1 MAVAVQDEAL
11 TSFEGFAGT
20 LFRPGD
26 AGYDET
32 RRVHNGLIDK
42 RPALIARCNGVA
54 DVVAAVNFGR
64 EHGLEISIRGAGH
77 NVGGTAVA
85 DDALMIDLAG
95 MKGIHVDPATETVRA
110 QSGVTWAEFNRET
123 QLHGLGCTGG
133 AVSSTG
139 IAGLTL
145 GAGLGWTMGAFGLAA
160 DNLVSARW

>member
-54 DVVAAVNFGR
+54 DVVAAVNFAR
-64 EHGLEISIRGAGH
+64 EHGPRDRRPRRRPQCRRHRAS
-77 NVGGTAVA
+77 TT
-85 DDALMIDLAG
+85 ALMIDL
-95 MKGIHVDPATETVRA
+95 
-110 QSGVTWAEFNRET
+110 S
-123 QLHGLGCTGG
+123 
-133 AVSSTG
+133 
-139 IAGLTL
+139 
-145 GAGLGWTMGAFGLAA
+145 
-160 DNLVSARW
+160 